1 MLNRV
6 LLLLVCI
13 AVLPID
19 ALASP
24 KIDYWR
30 LKNGARV
37 YFVESHELPMVQL
50 SIAFD
55 AGSARDPANRLG
67 LALLANH
74 LLKEG
79 TASKNTNQVAETFE
93 GLGAEFGTDVD
104 RDMATVSLRSLSDR
118 GKLLPAA
125 RLLADMIRN
134 PAFPIKGLN
143 RERQRLL
150 VGLQQKKQS
159 PDELASDEFFR
170 LTYGQHPYAHAT
182 DGTEQD
188 VKAITRDDLLEFH
201 RRYYVGSNAVVA
213 IIGDLKKRE
222 AKSLVKMLV
231 GDLERGSPLPPLPE
245 VREPATGQLVKITFP
260 SKQSH
265 IMVGQVGMHR
275 KDPDYFKLY
284 LGNYILGGGG
294 LVSRL
299 SEQVR
304 EKHGLSYSVYSYFW
318 PMFRRGPFIMG
329 LQTENKH
336 QQKALSMMNDVL
348 KDFINSGPTAEELK
362 EAKTHITGGFAL
374 RVDTNKKIVNYL
386 VVIGFYQL
394 PLTYLD
400 EFPKRIEQISA
411 EDIRDAFSRRLLPE
425 KMTTVIVGG

>member
-1 MLNRV
+1 MRSRFLIFII
-6 LLLLVCI
+6 CI
-13 AVLPID
+13 ALLPVG

-24 KIDYWR
+24 KIEHWK

-50 SIAFD
+50 SITFD
-55 AGSARDPANRLG
+55 AGSARDPENRLG

-104 RDMATVSLRSLSDR
+104 RDMASVNLRSLSDR
-118 GKLLPAA
+118 SKLLPALN
-125 RLLADMIRN
+125 LLSDMIRN
-134 PAFPIKGLN
+134 PAFPDKGLD

-159 PDELASDEFFR
+159 PDELVGDEFFR
-170 LTYGQHPYAHAT
+170 LTYGQHPYAHST
-182 DGTEQD
+182 DGNEQT
-188 VKAITRDDLLEFH
+188 VKAITREDLLAFH
-201 RRYYVGSNAVVA
+201 RRHYVGSNAVVA

-222 AKSLVKMLV
+222 AKSLVKLLI
-231 GDLERGSPLPPLPE
+231 GNLERGSALPPLPE
-245 VREPATGQLVKITFP
+245 VKDSPADRQVKLSFP
-260 SKQSH
+260 STQSH

-275 KDPDYFKLY
+275 KDPDYLQLY

-299 SEQVR
+299 SGEVR

-318 PMFRRGPFIMG
+318 PMYRRGPFIMG

-336 QQKALSMMNDVL
+336 QQKALSLMNDVL
-348 KDFINSGPTAEELK
+348 KDFIKNGPTAEELK

-386 VVIGFYQL
+386 AVIGFYQL
-394 PLTYLD
+394 PLNYLE
-400 EFPKRIEQISA
+400 EFPKRIEKITA
-411 EDIRDAFSRRLLPE
+411 EEIRDAFSRRLQPD

>member
-1 MLNRV
+1 MLNRLI
-6 LLLLVCI
+6 LLFICFALL
-13 AVLPID
+13 PTG

-24 KIDYWR
+24 KIEYWR

-55 AGSARDPANRLG
+55 AGSARDPEHRFG

-79 TASKNTNQVAETFE
+79 TSNKNTNEVAETFE
-93 GLGAEFGTDVD
+93 GLGAEFSTDVD

-118 GKLLPAA
+118 SKLLPAL

-134 PAFPIKGLN
+134 PAFPEKGLN

-159 PDELASDEFFR
+159 PDELVSEEFFR
-170 LTYGQHPYAHAT
+170 LTYGAHPYAHAT
-182 DGTEQD
+182 DGIEPD
-188 VKAITRDDLLEFH
+188 VKAITRDDLLQFH
-201 RRYYVGSNAVVA
+201 RRHYVGSNAVVA

-222 AKSLVKMLV
+222 AKSLVKLLV
-231 GDLERGSPLPPLPE
+231 GDLEGGSPLPPLPE
-245 VREPATGQLVKITFP
+245 VSEAAVGQKVKLSFP

-329 LQTENKH
+329 LQTENRH
-336 QQKALSMMNDVL
+336 QEKALSMMNEVL
-348 KDFINSGPTAEELK
+348 KDFIEKGPTPEELK

-374 RVDTNKKIVNYL
+374 RVDTNKKIVGYL
-386 VVIGFYQL
+386 AVIGFYQL
-394 PLTYLD
+394 PLNYLD
-400 EFPKRIEQISA
+400 EFPKRMEQLTA
-411 EDIRDAFSRRLLPE
+411 EDIRDAFARRLHPE